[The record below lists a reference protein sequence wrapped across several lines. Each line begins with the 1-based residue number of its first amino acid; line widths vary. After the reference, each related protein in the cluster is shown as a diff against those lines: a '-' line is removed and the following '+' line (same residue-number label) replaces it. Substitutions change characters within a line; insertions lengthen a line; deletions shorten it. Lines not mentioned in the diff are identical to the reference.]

1 MVFELLIFIYICCCA
16 NAEQIHRFIG
26 FPHAGNPSFRNS
38 MAEVDTAEILREVV
52 ERESQF
58 KTTAVNKPIDVDLDI
73 GSLLAVDTNP
83 VNEKKLR

>member
-1 MVFELLIFIYICCCA
+1 
-16 NAEQIHRFIG
+16 
-26 FPHAGNPSFRNS
+26 

-83 VNEKKLR
+83 VNEKKLRWVVG